1 MAWNKMDI
9 GEIDT
14 LWLMCST
21 RSQRCDGLSGCLTSC
36 YLITGSVVVENIKG
50 LLEKISYS
58 PHSRMDR
65 VAHPSGHVHD
75 GWAQTTFSS
84 ILPCEVCP
92 LLLSDD
98 QKEWCWHPHKKKDH
112 KISGTIFFFFWLIL
126 FLLSANFV
134 RDVLQVVF
142 IWVIALFWL
151 CFLFFLMIDS
161 YNGPAGYFLLERVI
175 SRVVVITFQ
184 HLCKKK
190 KKGAKIFISLLSVSN
205 YNWEEYI

>member
-112 KISGTIFFFFWLIL
+112 KISGTIFFFLTDSFPTVSQ
-126 FLLSANFV
+126 FRERRFTS
-134 RDVLQVVF
+134 
-142 IWVIALFWL
+142 
-151 CFLFFLMIDS
+151 CFHL
-161 YNGPAGYFLLERVI
+161 GY
-175 SRVVVITFQ
+175 
-184 HLCKKK
+184 C
-190 KKGAKIFISLLSVSN
+190 SLLVMFSFFFDDRFV
-205 YNWEEYI
+205 